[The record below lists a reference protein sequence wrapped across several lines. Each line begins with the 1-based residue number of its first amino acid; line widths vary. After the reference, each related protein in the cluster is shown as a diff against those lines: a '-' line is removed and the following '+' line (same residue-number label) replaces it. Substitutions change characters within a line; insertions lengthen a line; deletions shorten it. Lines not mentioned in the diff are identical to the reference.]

1 MNADFARGGAG
12 MNDDGREP
20 SCEIQVA
27 RGALVGVTRGPR
39 RVRRGFEAF
48 GAAAGLAAAGGFTA
62 GAGAALRTS
71 ADFAAAGIAFAGRAC
86 ADFFAAAFGAA
97 ACCFEATATFFERTA
112 PFFGTLIAG
121 FGNAFATAFF
131 AVTDFFGDGW
141 AAFATFFGAGFT
153 ALGAALAVFGA
164 GFAGLETAWGRFGAA
179 VFFETGFAAAFFG
192 ADFNFFT
199 TLDLL
204 ATLLPEVFIR
214 AVVVD
219 VLLFARAIVHSL
231 YLR

>member
-1 MNADFARGGAG
+1 
-12 MNDDGREP
+12 
-20 SCEIQVA
+20 
-27 RGALVGVTRGPR
+27 
-39 RVRRGFEAF
+39 
-48 GAAAGLAAAGGFTA
+48 
-62 GAGAALRTS
+62 LRTS
-71 ADFAAAGIAFAGRAC
+71 ADFAAAGAALAGRTG
-86 ADFFAAAFGAA
+86 ADFFAADFGAA
-97 ACCFEATATFFERTA
+97 AGCFAATVTFFETAA
-112 PFFGTLIAG
+112 PFFEVLIAG
-121 FGNAFATAFF
+121 FGDAFANAFFAVTDFFGDAFATAFF
-131 AVTDFFGDGW
+131 AVTDFVGDGW

-192 ADFNFFT
+192 AAFNFFT